1 MIGFGDAVGRYY
13 TNYFNFSGR
22 ASRAEYWWP
31 VLMQVII
38 YIGLVIILVMSIS
51 TNSASDDVGPVFWAV
66 LIFMGLFWLVN
77 IIPSYAVAARR
88 FHDLDQTGWLVLVF
102 VIANAIIGITA
113 FAQIIWFAMPG
124 TQGPNQYGP
133 DPYGHDADI
142 FG

>member
-1 MIGFGDAVGRYY
+1 
-13 TNYFNFSGR
+13 
-22 ASRAEYWWP
+22 
-31 VLMQVII
+31 MQVII